1 MVRVLRD
8 TTQQLFL
15 VTQSLV
21 KVKLHQLHINT
32 SEETE
37 NIVKIQNIVST

>member
-21 KVKLHQLHINT
+21 KVKLHINT